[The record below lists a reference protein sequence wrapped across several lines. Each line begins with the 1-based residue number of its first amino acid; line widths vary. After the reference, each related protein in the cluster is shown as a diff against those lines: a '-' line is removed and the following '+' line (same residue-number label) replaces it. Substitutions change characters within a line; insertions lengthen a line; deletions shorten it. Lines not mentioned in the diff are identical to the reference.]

1 MPPKPTKQKRASSPK
16 LQLGPGKG
24 ILKQRTLLESA
35 KLKHLV
41 VEPPLTTMDVDKVL
55 PVRNVP
61 TDTPMEIQDPVPD
74 PTTPPIDDGQ
84 PPPTLADS
92 NTTATTS
99 LDLPTKAVT
108 PALKDSTRKSV
119 VFDTSNTVVEDE
131 TVRKQLAPVF
141 ENTTK
146 RKTTVFIK
154 VRLPVENKPK
164 DPTSAART
172 KLKELGEI
180 LIQQDPSMLIYKY
193 RQTTKDERDACTKL
207 SQLPTTITGIQSYMN
222 GFRPSTEGG
231 DVWGNLRIGIN
242 SNAED
247 FLENA
252 FQEAN
257 MRKFW
262 LRKAPL
268 QVADTDYAGWLY
280 LSTEAM
286 HPEDT
291 ADRVNLFIKFLCDKA
306 GHPAFMIACERRMI
320 WDDRAKATKEM
331 NIKEKQAKKAL
342 HFVCEKARVKDAIEF
357 IRAWLQSP
365 DFKEYTNIPM
375 KFIPNFTRGNGGVYN
390 IKFGRA
396 VRKHMQ
402 LTTFGTR
409 HSNSLDFDNLDA
421 QCSLLPGA
429 PTLRQL
435 ILAMTTRDSTI
446 TPARSEVPRPP
457 SKVFLS
463 VDAAVRFSDR
473 GSFVVTYTVDN
484 AEEAEEKLKNLLSY
498 LVHAHGESATYWFSS
513 SAIER
518 ADSMKWD
525 AVNHWP
531 ITVDELDLDDLLD
544 NEMDWV
550 ANMDAADISF
560 KTKTVEVTLARP
572 SLLQRVSNN
581 PLNGETDSVITFHPG
596 VTNLPPTMEGDNS
609 ANRAAGIG
617 DDSVAGDPEGSPAG
631 AV

>member
-1 MPPKPTKQKRASSPK
+1 
-16 LQLGPGKG
+16 L
-24 ILKQRTLLESA
+24 
-35 KLKHLV
+35 
-41 VEPPLTTMDVDKVL
+41 EPPT
-55 PVRNVP
+55 
-61 TDTPMEIQDPVPD
+61 EI
-74 PTTPPIDDGQ
+74 
-84 PPPTLADS
+84 
-92 NTTATTS
+92 
-99 LDLPTKAVT
+99 T
-108 PALKDSTRKSV
+108 PASKESTRKSV
-119 VFDTSNTVVEDE
+119 VFDATNTVVEKDA

-141 ENTTK
+141 ENTAK

-154 VRLPVENKPK
+154 VRLPVEKKPA
-164 DPTSAART
+164 DPTNAART

-180 LIQQDPSMLIYKY
+180 LIQQDPSMIIYKY
-193 RQTTKDERDACTKL
+193 KQTAKDERDACTKL

-222 GFRPSTEGG
+222 GFRPSTDGG

-242 SNAED
+242 SKVED

-291 ADRVNLFIKFLCDKA
+291 ADRVNSFIKFHRAKE
-306 GHPAFMIACERRMI
+306 GRPAFMIACERRMI
-320 WDDRAKATKEM
+320 WDDKAKATKEM

-342 HFVCEKARVKDAIEF
+342 HFVCEKDRVKDATEF
-357 IRAWLQSP
+357 IRAWLESP
-365 DFKEYTNIPM
+365 GFKAYTNTPM
-375 KFIPNFTRGNGGVYN
+375 RFIPNFARGNGGVYN

-409 HSNSLDFDNLDA
+409 NSTSLDFDNLDA
-421 QCSLLPGA
+421 RCSMLPGK
-429 PTLRQL
+429 PTLRKL
-435 ILAMTTRDSTI
+435 ILDMQTRVNK
-446 TPARSEVPRPP
+446 TPPAGSKEPCPP
-457 SKVFLS
+457 GKVFLS
-463 VDAAVRFSDR
+463 VDPAVRFSDR

-498 LVHAHGESATYWFSS
+498 LVNEHGESATYWFSS
-513 SAIER
+513 TAIER

-525 AVNHWP
+525 EVNKRP
-531 ITVDELDLDDLLD
+531 ITVDEMDLDELLD
-544 NEMDWV
+544 DEMDWM
-550 ANMDAADISF
+550 ANMEEADISF

-572 SLLQRVSNN
+572 SLLQHKVSNN
-581 PLNGETDSVITFHPG
+581 PLNGEVDSVLTFHQG
-596 VTNLPPTMEGDNS
+596 VSNLPSDMDGDDS

-617 DDSVAGDPEGSPAG
+617 DDSVAGDLEGSPAG